1 MPGRFRGPSGWWNKR
16 FHGCGYR
23 LTMPRQAV
31 FEVLN
36 KTSKHL
42 SAEDIY
48 LEVHKIYPM
57 TGLSSVYRILEW
69 LVRLGVVIQFDFGD
83 KKTRYELI
91 RGSKE
96 DHRHHHLICR
106 KCKKII
112 DYTEFIN
119 DEIEFIKKT
128 EQGLSKKYDFKIE
141 DHIIHFRGLCSKCK
155 ESE

>member
-1 MPGRFRGPSGWWNKR
+1 MPGRFRGPPGWWNKR

-69 LVRLGVVIQFDFGD
+69 LVQLGTVVKFDFGD
-83 KKTRYELI
+83 GRARYELV
-91 RGSKE
+91 KE
-96 DHRHHHLICR
+96 TKDGHHHHLVCTN
-106 KCKKII
+106 CKRVV
-112 DYTEFIN
+112 DYTDFI
-119 DEIEFIKKT
+119 DEEIELLKKT
-128 EQGLSKKYDFKIE
+128 EKALSKKYDFEIRG
-141 DHIIHFRGLCSKCK
+141 HIMQFKGLCDKCK
-155 ESE
+155 SKK